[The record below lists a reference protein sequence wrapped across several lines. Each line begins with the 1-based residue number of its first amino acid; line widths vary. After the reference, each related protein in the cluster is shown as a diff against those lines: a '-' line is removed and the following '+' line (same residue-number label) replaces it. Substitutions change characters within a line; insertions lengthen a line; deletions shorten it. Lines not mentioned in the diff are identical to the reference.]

1 MSIQE
6 LEIAIKKLSVKEL
19 ANLTTWLIDYHE
31 QIWDQQIEE
40 DLDSGK
46 LDQLLDEID
55 GEYEAG
61 LAKSL

>member
-6 LEIAIKKLSVKEL
+6 LENAIMMLSTKEL

-31 QIWDQQIEE
+31 KMWDQQIED
-40 DLDSGK
+40 DLDSGRFDK
-46 LDQLLDEID
+46 LLDEID
-55 GEYEAG
+55 GEYAAG

>member
-6 LEIAIKKLSVKEL
+6 LETAIKKLSTKEL
-19 ANLTTWLIDYHE
+19 ASLTSWLIDYHE
-31 QIWDQQIEE
+31 QLWGQQIEE

-55 GEYEAG
+55 SEYEAG

>member
-6 LEIAIKKLSVKEL
+6 LETAIKKLSTKEL
-19 ANLTTWLIDYHE
+19 ASLTAWLIDYYE
-31 QIWDQQIEE
+31 QTWDQQIED

-55 GEYEAG
+55 SEYAAG